1 MTHYCENGNTVTI
14 TGETTGIIKTLVSG
28 TSQYGNNLNCGWVIN
43 GGTGNRIQMLIG
55 GVNLQSA
62 PVYTSC
68 GGYDHLSIKDGN
80 VIYNKICLNHSFL
93 YVCRPFNKRWY
104 HVLLPT

>member
-1 MTHYCENGNTVTI
+1 MTI
-14 TGETTGIIKTLVSG
+14 TGETTGVIKTLVSG

-55 GVNLQSA
+55 GVDLQSA

-68 GGYDHLSIKDGN
+68 GGYDNLSIKDGN
-80 VIYNKICLNHSFL
+80 VIYKCTMKYVWTIL
-93 YVCRPFNKRWY
+93 YYTSAGLSVRVCRHPSVDRM
-104 HVLLPT
+104 VLVQ

>member
-1 MTHYCENGNTVTI
+1 VTI

-55 GVNLQSA
+55 GVDLQSA

-68 GGYDHLSIKDGN
+68 GGY
-80 VIYNKICLNHSFL
+80 
-93 YVCRPFNKRWY
+93 
-104 HVLLPT
+104 VLKFEYFFMNILCNSL